1 MYTTVIFD
9 LDGTLLDTLD
19 DLADAVNHAL
29 TAFGLPRRTRDEV
42 RRFVGNGVAK
52 LIERAVPDGYPAEK
66 TNGVLAVF
74 KDYYAAHCQDKTAPY
89 AGIVPLLTRLRAQ
102 GVRTAIVSNKFDAAA
117 KALSAHYFGDLIEVA
132 IGEREAEGIRKKPAP
147 DTLLMAM
154 AQLAA
159 TPAETLY
166 VGDADTD
173 MLTARAAGVSC
184 ASVTW
189 GFRDRDFLLSHG
201 ATLLVDTPDELKT
214 MLQPK
219 G

>member
-1 MYTTVIFD
+1 MYTAVIFD

-29 TAFGLPRRTRDEV
+29 TAFGLPCRTRDEV

-66 TNGVLAVF
+66 TQAALSAF
-74 KDYYAAHCQDKTAPY
+74 KTHYAAHCRDKTAPY
-89 AGIVPLLTRLRAQ
+89 EGIISLLTELRAQ
-102 GVRTAIVSNKFDAAA
+102 GVRTAIVSNKFDDAA
-117 KALSAHYFGDLIEVA
+117 KALSAHYFGDLMEVA

-154 AQLAA
+154 KALGVL
-159 TPAETLY
+159 PEETVY
-166 VGDADTD
+166 VGDSDTD
-173 MLTARAAGVSC
+173 ILTARAAGVSC
-184 ASVTW
+184 VSVTW
-189 GFRDRDFLLSHG
+189 GFRDREFLLSHG
-201 ATLLVDTPDELKT
+201 ATQLIDTPDELTT
-214 MLQPK
+214 MIQPK